1 MIDRAAVWLR
11 RCFCAWMSATSI
23 MIVSGC
29 GAKSGPERANVS
41 GEVTLDGQPVEKGV
55 IAFVPDGAT
64 QGPTAGAAI
73 LGGKYATP
81 PGSGPVLGTH
91 RVEITAH
98 RMAMVVEGAGIG
110 GGGVGPSGGVAME
123 KSQMY
128 VPTQYNKNSTLTFE
142 VKSGKNVQDFP
153 LKSAP

>member
-1 MIDRAAVWLR
+1 MSDRTTVWLK

-23 MIVSGC
+23 MMVSGC
-29 GAKSGPERANVS
+29 GAKNGPERAIVS
-41 GEVTLDGQPVEKGV
+41 GEVTFDGQPLEKGV

-81 PGSGPVLGTH
+81 PGSGPVLGIH

-98 RMAMVVEGAGIG
+98 RTAIVVEGAGI

-128 VPTQYNKNSTLTFE
+128 VPTQYNKNSTLILE

-153 LKSAP
+153 LKSTP